1 MRKVFLL
8 VLSFFIFSNVLAKDI
23 DLVNPCTDENISM
36 DEALSNK
43 SILLNSK
50 VRLSNVEM
58 FLISY
63 LDHNGDICYD
73 KKYDLIFK
81 VGSDYIYAKKLFDGL
96 NDIYPEISS
105 ADGMF
110 IIDFEYGNG
119 QSNLERYYF
128 NVRSDE
134 VYILKKDIIYSRT
147 GRSKVLKFKDLNIKD
162 AEFSK
167 LINSY

>member
-1 MRKVFLL
+1 MRKNFLL
-8 VLSFFIFSNVLAKDI
+8 MLSFFIFSNVLAKDI
-23 DLVNPCTDENISM
+23 DLVNPCTDKNISM

-50 VRLSNVEM
+50 VRLSNAEM

-147 GRSKVLKFKDLNIKD
+147 GRSKGLKFNDLNIKD